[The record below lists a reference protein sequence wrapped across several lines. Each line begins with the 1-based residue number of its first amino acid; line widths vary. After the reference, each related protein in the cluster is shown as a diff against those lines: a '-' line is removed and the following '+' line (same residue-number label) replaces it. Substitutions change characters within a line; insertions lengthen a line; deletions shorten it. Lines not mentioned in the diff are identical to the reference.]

1 MIGFGGESPEAL
13 LATCVKY
20 PAAVPKP
27 APPKITEGARRYF
40 QIMSESDYTYGLKP
54 FRVSRILRE

>member
-1 MIGFGGESPEAL
+1 MTGLGGTSPDAL

-27 APPKITEGARRYF
+27 APPKITERGSVLFPDYANVVRTY
-40 QIMSESDYTYGLKP
+40 SE
-54 FRVSRILRE
+54 